1 MSESIDYLLIG
12 GFAAAHAA
20 FAIRERSARSR
31 ILLISAEN
39 QLPYDRPPLTKDL
52 LFDDNFN
59 PENARVHP
67 AEAYDAKNIELRLN
81 TQVTDLD
88 PKKKQVT
95 LDTGEV
101 LGYGK
106 LLLAPGATPRRPD
119 MPGADY
125 PNVYVVRVL
134 EQSLSLRSALRCAEK
149 VVVLGAS
156 YLGMEVA
163 SGCLKRRIDVTVI
176 DHHEGPWAKFASPD
190 LQAFLKQ
197 QYEAAG
203 AKFIFNEN
211 PEKIL
216 GNSDSAYAEGVA
228 TSLGD
233 VPADLVVAA
242 TGVALNLDL
251 AREAGLEFDTKN
263 GIAVDET
270 LRSVSDPDIYVAG
283 DAACFPDRNTGK
295 TWHVEHYMN
304 GLWQGETAGANMAG
318 EERPYDRVPY
328 FFSDFLDLHMTLR
341 GNPQGGK
348 NTLVVG
354 NMTAGEFIE
363 LYYDDSGILTMGVA
377 ISHNGAKVEDAAER
391 LDLMIRNKVKA
402 EVLGEA
408 AFGEYFSG

>member
-1 MSESIDYLLIG
+1 MADTIDYLLIG

-20 FAIRERSARSR
+20 FTVRERSARSR

-52 LFDDNFN
+52 LFDDDFD
-59 PENARVHP
+59 PESARVQP

-81 TQVTDLD
+81 THVTDLD
-88 PKKKQVT
+88 PKKKQVS
-95 LDTGEV
+95 LDSGEV
-101 LGYGK
+101 LEYNK

-119 MPGADY
+119 MAGADY

-134 EQSLSLRSALRCAEK
+134 EQALSLRSALKCAEK
-149 VVVLGAS
+149 VVIIGAS

-190 LQAFLKQ
+190 LQAFLKE

-216 GNSDSAYAEGVA
+216 GNSDAAYAEGVA
-228 TSLGD
+228 TSQGD
-233 VPADLVVAA
+233 VLADLVVAA
-242 TGVALNLDL
+242 TGVTLNVDL
-251 AREAGLEFDTKN
+251 ARDAGLEFDKKD
-263 GIAVDET
+263 GITVDET
-270 LRSVSDPDIYVAG
+270 LCSVSDPNIYIAG
-283 DAACFPDRNTGK
+283 DAACFPDKNTGK

-304 GLWQGETAGANMAG
+304 GIWQGETAGANMTG
-318 EERPYDRVPY
+318 DPKPYDRVPY

-348 NTLVVG
+348 NTQVLG

-363 LYYDDSGILTMGVA
+363 LYSDDAGVLTMGVA
-377 ISHNGAKVEDAAER
+377 ISHDGPKVEDAAER
-391 LDLMIRNKVKA
+391 LDLMIRNQVKVDS
-402 EVLGEA
+402 LGEG
-408 AFGEYFSG
+408 AFGEYFA